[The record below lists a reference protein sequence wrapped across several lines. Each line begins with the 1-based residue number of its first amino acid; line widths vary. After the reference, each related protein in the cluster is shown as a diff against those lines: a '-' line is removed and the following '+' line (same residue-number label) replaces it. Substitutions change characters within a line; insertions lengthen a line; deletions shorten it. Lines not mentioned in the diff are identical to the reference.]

1 MGTRVAYRDQ
11 NEKLEGYLAAPV
23 HAHGFPGVLVVPSW
37 LNVNDSICHRADRLA
52 ELGYAAFVVDLLG
65 VGVRPGPPQS
75 PLEVVGPFLKD
86 RMRFRRRLFAALDA
100 FQHRPECGQDR
111 VAAIGYCIGGCGVLE
126 LARAGAPLRGV
137 VSLHGILTAPIPA
150 EAKPILPK
158 ILVFQGDADPLV
170 SFEQLALFRDEMR
183 SAEANWE
190 LDIYGSARH
199 SFTGEGV
206 VDHPSPEAGL
216 HPQSEARSW
225 RVMLEFLA
233 EVLDARHPHES

>member
-1 MGTRVAYRDQ
+1 MGTRVTYYDE
-11 NEKLEGYLAAPV
+11 NEQLEGYLAAPV
-23 HAHGFPGVLVVPSW
+23 DARGRPGVLVVPSW
-37 LNVNDSICHRADRLA
+37 LNVNDSVCRRADRLA
-52 ELGYAAFVVDLLG
+52 DLGYAAFVVDLFG
-65 VGVRPGPPQS
+65 VGVHPGPPQS
-75 PLEVVGPFLKD
+75 PLAVVGPFLED
-86 RMRFRRRLFAALDA
+86 RMRFRRRLSAALEV
-100 FQHRPECGQDR
+100 FRQRPECAQGR

-150 EAKPILPK
+150 PAKTILAK
-158 ILVFQGDADPLV
+158 ILVLHGDADPFA
-170 SFEQLALFRDEMR
+170 SFEQLALFRAEMR

-225 RVMLEFLA
+225 RAMLEFLA
-233 EVLDARHPHES
+233 EVLDARHGND